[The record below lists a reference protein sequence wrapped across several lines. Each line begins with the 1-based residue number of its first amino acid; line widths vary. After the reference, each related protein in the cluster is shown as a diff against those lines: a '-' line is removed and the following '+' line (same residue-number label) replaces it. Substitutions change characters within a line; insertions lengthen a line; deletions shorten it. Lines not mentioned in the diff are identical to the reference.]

1 METQEREI
9 MTKTAKYNNADDLL
23 DNCAVKHLCYVW
35 PKSSCAVPMLSHYSP
50 LAGRFNTTAVVRILF
65 TICRFPP
72 AGPRLMNVCGTKWCV
87 NPYHQ
92 SESKAYRVKRFASGQ
107 PNDLLPEQEGSRHLI
122 APPDDELI
130 EMRPKNPFHI
140 KMLMDSASLAG
151 YDTEGILKYKGFAIP
166 KPKAIPVASEDRPIF
181 KLKLRDEP
189 KPPPKDETPLESW
202 EDIEFGLDKMIDHIS
217 AQRKAKLERNTD
229 K

>member
-1 METQEREI
+1 
-9 MTKTAKYNNADDLL
+9 MTKPAKYKNADDLL
-23 DNCAVKHLCYVW
+23 DNCEVKNLCYVW

-50 LAGRFNTTAVVRILF
+50 LAGKFNTTAVVRILF

-72 AGPRLMNVCGTKWCV
+72 AGPRLINMCGTKWCV

-122 APPDDELI
+122 APPDDELV
-130 EMRPKNPFHI
+130 EMRPKNPHHI
-140 KMLMDSASLAG
+140 KLLMDSASLAG

-166 KPKAIPVASEDRPIF
+166 KPRPLPTATEGRPVLRI
-181 KLKLRDEP
+181 KLLEEP
-189 KPPPKDETPLESW
+189 KPVTPKEEVELESW
-202 EDIEFGLDKMIDHIS
+202 ESIEFGLDKMIDHIA
-217 AQRKAKLERNTD
+217 AQRKAKAER
-229 K
+229 KPEE

>member
-1 METQEREI
+1 

-23 DNCAVKHLCYVW
+23 DNCEIKHLCYVW

>member
-1 METQEREI
+1 
-9 MTKTAKYNNADDLL
+9 MTKPAKYKNADDLL
-23 DNCAVKHLCYVW
+23 DNCEVKNLCYVW

-50 LAGRFNTTAVVRILF
+50 LAGKFNTTAVVRILF

-72 AGPRLMNVCGTKWCV
+72 AGPRLINMCGTKWCV

-122 APPDDELI
+122 APPDEELI
-130 EMRPKNPFHI
+130 EMRPKNPHHI
-140 KMLMDSASLAG
+140 KLLMDSASLAG
-151 YDTEGILKYKGFAIP
+151 YDTDGILKYKGFAIP
-166 KPKAIPVASEDRPIF
+166 KPKAVPVASEDKPIF

-189 KPPPKDETPLESW
+189 KPEPVKEEAELESW
-202 EDIEFGLDKMIDHIS
+202 ESIEFGLDKMIDHIA
-217 AQRKAKLERNTD
+217 AQRKSKLERNTD

>member
-1 METQEREI
+1 
-9 MTKTAKYNNADDLL
+9 MTRAAKYKNADDLL
-23 DNCAVKHLCYVW
+23 DNCEVKNLCYVW
-35 PKSSCAVPMLSHYSP
+35 PKSSCAIPMLSPYSP
-50 LAGRFNTTAVVRILF
+50 LAGKFNTSAVVRILF

-72 AGPRLMNVCGTKWCV
+72 AGPRLINVCNTKWCV

-92 SESKAYRVKRFASGQ
+92 SESKMYRVKRFASGY

-130 EMRPKNPFHI
+130 EMRPKNPHHV

-151 YDTEGILKYKGFAIP
+151 YDTEGILKYKGFAVP
-166 KPKAIPVASEDRPIF
+166 KPKAIPVASEDKPIF

-189 KPPPKDETPLESW
+189 KLVTLKDETPLESW
-202 EDIEFGLDKMIDHIS
+202 ESIEFGLDKMIDHIA